1 VQINCYSNLN
11 YTDRLI
17 KLALPS
23 LELRRLHLD
32 LIYCY
37 KIVFGLIKLNFSD
50 FFEFSLL
57 PTRGHAYKLYK
68 SRSANVRENFFACR
82 VVNVWN
88 SLPDTVCFTSLAVFK
103 KCIRTVDFSK
113 FLMCNDV

>member
-1 VQINCYSNLN
+1 M
-11 YTDRLI
+11 
-17 KLALPS
+17 
-23 LELRRLHLD
+23 D
-32 LIYCY
+32 LIYCH

-50 FFEFSLL
+50 FFEFSSL
-57 PTRGHAYKLYK
+57 PTRLHAYKLYK

-82 VVNVWN
+82 VVNVWS
-88 SLPDTVCFTSLAVFK
+88 SLPDTVCFTSLAIFK

>member
-1 VQINCYSNLN
+1 MTEKRSSSPGDTSLSDATDN
-11 YTDRLI
+11 YVCWCLHND
-17 KLALPS
+17 
-23 LELRRLHLD
+23 LEL
-32 LIYCY
+32 Y
-37 KIVFGLIKLNFSD
+37 
-50 FFEFSLL
+50 
-57 PTRGHAYKLYK
+57 
-68 SRSANVRENFFACR
+68 ANVREFFFACR